1 MKDVLKLIVDYF
13 DFPTVVLS
21 FMLVGI
27 AYSMNQAQKKQG
39 FDWGDGF
46 RDANGKVSYTHAA
59 VPIALA
65 LSSWVLLYV
74 TINGIKSTFSGQEMS
89 QVLQSLLYWYIA
101 YMVVW
106 AGTKTVDKLV
116 ELVQTYLNTKSER
129 QPDRVQEGER
139 H

>member
-1 MKDVLKLIVDYF
+1 MTYLKLLIDYF
-13 DFPTVVLS
+13 DFPTAVLS

-27 AYSMNQAQKKQG
+27 AYAMSQAQKKPG

-46 RDANGKVSYTHAA
+46 RDANNKVSYTHAA

-116 ELVQTYLNTKSER
+116 ELVQTYLNR
-129 QPDRVQEGER
+129 DRPEGE
-139 H
+139 HHEHQP